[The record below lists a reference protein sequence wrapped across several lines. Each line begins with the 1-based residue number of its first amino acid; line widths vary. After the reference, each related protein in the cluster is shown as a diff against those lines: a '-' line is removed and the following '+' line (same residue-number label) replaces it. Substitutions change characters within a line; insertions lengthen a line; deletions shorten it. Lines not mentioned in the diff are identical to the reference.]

1 MPHDVAQK
9 TKNEDEGTRSS
20 SSQGA
25 EGHPCSQTRL
35 TRLAASREAVGG
47 QAVEQLLKVSR
58 ARATRNFETHSPYSI
73 MCQAKIRTPCFP
85 CLLPHGWC
93 GALSLAACLQN
104 VTHGV
109 EERGRCSLTHC
120 SHRMSKDRRLS
131 DNQRQDMTRPART
144 RTQQFNRGIESNES
158 IISMA

>member
-1 MPHDVAQK
+1 MPHVAQK
-9 TKNEDEGTRSS
+9 TKNENDEGTLARRLDSLDSQPAERRS
-20 SSQGA
+20 
-25 EGHPCSQTRL
+25 
-35 TRLAASREAVGG
+35 AARPSNN
-47 QAVEQLLKVSR
+47 KYVSR
-58 ARATRNFETHSPYSI
+58 ARNSFTYHVR